1 MTKADMMLK
10 LETVAGIGTITTL
23 NGKPR
28 YNFYPDTFNES
39 GLAIAMR
46 TLYPLMDSGDI
57 ETITFVENF
66 LRYSAAYLN
75 MGLSSLGGPGSIRIC
90 LPSFS
95 IAQPGAV
102 PLSFGKITQSTG
114 SSACFAL
121 LPLIFKPFEL
131 K

>member
-46 TLYPLMDSGDI
+46 TLYPLI
-57 ETITFVENF
+57 ETLTFVENSET
-66 LRYSAAYLN
+66 LRRLEN
-75 MGLSSLGGPGSIRIC
+75 ER
-90 LPSFS
+90 
-95 IAQPGAV
+95 
-102 PLSFGKITQSTG
+102 
-114 SSACFAL
+114 
-121 LPLIFKPFEL
+121 
-131 K
+131 

>member
-1 MTKADMMLK
+1 MTRSDMILK

-57 ETITFVENF
+57 ETITLVENSET
-66 LRYSAAYLN
+66 LRRLEN
-75 MGLSSLGGPGSIRIC
+75 ENRR
-90 LPSFS
+90 
-95 IAQPGAV
+95 
-102 PLSFGKITQSTG
+102 TQG
-114 SSACFAL
+114 
-121 LPLIFKPFEL
+121 
-131 K
+131 

>member
-46 TLYPLMDSGDI
+46 TLYPLMDSGEI
-57 ETITFVENF
+57 ETITFVENSKT
-66 LRYSAAYLN
+66 LRRLEN
-75 MGLSSLGGPGSIRIC
+75 ENGR
-90 LPSFS
+90 
-95 IAQPGAV
+95 
-102 PLSFGKITQSTG
+102 TQG
-114 SSACFAL
+114 
-121 LPLIFKPFEL
+121 
-131 K
+131 

>member
-1 MTKADMMLK
+1 MTKTDMMLK

-57 ETITFVENF
+57 ETITFVENGET
-66 LRYSAAYLN
+66 LRRLTERRDRGN
-75 MGLSSLGGPGSIRIC
+75 NER
-90 LPSFS
+90 
-95 IAQPGAV
+95 
-102 PLSFGKITQSTG
+102 
-114 SSACFAL
+114 
-121 LPLIFKPFEL
+121 
-131 K
+131 

>member
-28 YNFYPDTFNES
+28 YIFYPDTFNVS

-57 ETITFVENF
+57 ETLTFVENSET
-66 LRYSAAYLN
+66 LRRLEN
-75 MGLSSLGGPGSIRIC
+75 ER
-90 LPSFS
+90 
-95 IAQPGAV
+95 
-102 PLSFGKITQSTG
+102 
-114 SSACFAL
+114 
-121 LPLIFKPFEL
+121 
-131 K
+131 